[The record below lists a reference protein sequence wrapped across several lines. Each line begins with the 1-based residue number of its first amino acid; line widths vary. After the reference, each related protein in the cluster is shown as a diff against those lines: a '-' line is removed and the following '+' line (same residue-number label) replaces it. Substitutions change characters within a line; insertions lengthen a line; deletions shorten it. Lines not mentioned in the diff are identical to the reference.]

1 MTAHLTR
8 ANALYRQFERDGR
21 RLTPLR
27 PLAAHGMITI
37 QPRGRTGPSRESGRC
52 ASTRRDFTIG
62 SLLAAGTL
70 GLPIMVKA
78 QQGKTVALLF
88 DSLVSPFWVSG
99 LEIMREKA
107 KANGWEVLENI
118 SNFDDNK
125 QFEQVK
131 AMIGRKVDGILIIQT
146 DSKAVIPAIRAAN
159 EAGIPMVHF
168 NRPPAESDAYSVAIQ
183 ADNRK
188 IAAETVQFMVDEAKK
203 AGKKRQAVIM
213 IGDLG
218 DVNAIQR
225 RDGFFDVVDKN
236 PDIVEVV
243 ARVSTEWNAD
253 KAFAGLTN
261 ALQAN
266 PDIDFLFTSSDFM
279 LPQIQQVMETFDKWH
294 KTRRGGPR
302 HPRRLRR
309 RRQRLPADR
318 RRLHGCLRRA
328 EPVPRGRH
336 GLPGLPG
343 HVGRQEAG
351 EAAARPGLRHHPG
364 ATRTRPATRC
374 GATSSG
380 PRTAASRDRRAGRRR
395 ARLAHPLD
403 GRLSMSTVGVTAAAP
418 VPSAAERGSWLRRL
432 LLSEYLVLLLTVAL
446 RPGDGAAGARDRWRA
461 DTWADILGAMMP
473 LLIVAVGQAF
483 VLIVAGIDLSATS
496 NLAISSVLA
505 RRGDDARRRAAGG
518 RRGLARDRRRR
529 RHLRRRWA
537 VRSGSLNGACVTRFN
552 MPPFIVTLTTMMFF
566 SGLAIWV
573 TTLLTADGSSIGN
586 LPRASPSWARAA
598 SAACRSRC

>member
-1 MTAHLTR
+1 M
-8 ANALYRQFERDGR
+8 
-21 RLTPLR
+21 RLN
-27 PLAAHGMITI
+27 
-37 QPRGRTGPSRESGRC
+37 
-52 ASTRRDFTIG
+52 RRDFTLG

-70 GLPIMVKA
+70 GLPVFVKA

-99 LEIMREKA
+99 LDIMRDKA

-203 AGKKRQAVIM
+203 SGKKRQAVIM

-236 PDIVEVV
+236 PDAVEVV

-261 ALQAN
+261 AMQAN

-279 LPQIQQVMETFDKWH
+279 LPQIQQVLETFDKWY
-294 KTRRGGPR
+294 KIGE
-302 HPRRLRR
+302 
-309 RRQRLPADR
+309 D
-318 RRLHGCLRRA
+318 
-328 EPVPRGRH
+328 
-336 GLPGLPG
+336 G
-343 HVGRQEAG
+343 HVLLGGFDGDANAYQLIQDGYMDACGVQNLFLEVDMAFQAFQDLWAG
-351 EAAARPGLRHHPG
+351 QKPEK
-364 ATRTRPATRC
+364 
-374 GATSSG
+374 
-380 PRTAASRDRRAGRRR
+380 
-395 ARLAHPLD
+395 
-403 GRLSMSTVGVTAAAP
+403 
-418 VPSAAERGSWLRRL
+418 L
-432 LLSEYLVLLLTVAL
+432 LLD
-446 RPGDGAAGARDRWRA
+446 PGFVITQANKDETRDQMW
-461 DTWADILGAMMP
+461 GY
-473 LLIVAVGQAF
+473 IVWKK
-483 VLIVAGIDLSATS
+483 
-496 NLAISSVLA
+496 N
-505 RRGDDARRRAAGG
+505 GG
-518 RRGLARDRRRR
+518 KA
-529 RHLRRRWA
+529 
-537 VRSGSLNGACVTRFN
+537 
-552 MPPFIVTLTTMMFF
+552 
-566 SGLAIWV
+566 
-573 TTLLTADGSSIGN
+573 
-586 LPRASPSWARAA
+586 
-598 SAACRSRC
+598 